1 MNTHLISK
9 SSFIRGKQCHKSL
22 WLHLNQPE
30 ERDEISDAQQRI
42 FDTGHSVGSY
52 AQQLFPGGIDASRG
66 EHQKISEA
74 LTYTQELIRN
84 GQKVIYEAAFSDGE
98 ILCYMDILV
107 KENGQWCAYEVKA
120 STGVREYQVM
130 DVAFQYYVITR
141 SGLQLADIY
150 LVHLNNQYIRRG
162 EIDVQQLFTR
172 VNMTTTIL
180 AMQDQIPG
188 NLDAIQKMLAAGA
201 APDIEMGFQCTHP
214 YNCDFMEFCR
224 SSSHT
229 ESEAITVQPASS
241 PDGYRDQ
248 DALDEFKA
256 DLEYPLYF
264 LDFETIFPAIPIH
277 DESRPYQ
284 QIPFQFSLHVQRV
297 ENAAPEHYEFLGT
310 PPADPRPAFIEELLA
325 KLDNAGSIIVWNKT
339 FECTRL
345 KEIARDFP
353 QYEEQIE
360 EILLRVVDLMVPFR
374 RKHLYTP
381 EMNGSYSLKSVL
393 PALVPDLSY
402 DDLEIQEGGTASET
416 YGSLY
421 YDCDPDCISRKR
433 ENLLRYCEMDTVSM
447 VKILEYL
454 YSIL

>member
-1 MNTHLISK
+1 MSIISK
-9 SSFIRGKQCHKSL
+9 SSFIRGQQCHKSL
-22 WLHLNQPE
+22 WLHLNQPQD
-30 ERDEISDAQQRI
+30 RDQISDSQQRI

-52 AQQLFPGGIDASRG
+52 AQHLFPGGIDASRG
-66 EHQKISEA
+66 AHEKISEA
-74 LTYTQELIRN
+74 LAYTQELISN
-84 GQKVIYEAAFSDGE
+84 GQSVIYEAAFSDGE
-98 ILCYMDILV
+98 TLCYMDILV
-107 KENGQWCAYEVKA
+107 KEKGQWRAYEVKA
-120 STGVREYQVM
+120 TTGVREYQVM

-150 LVHLNNQYIRRG
+150 FVHLNNQYIRRG

-172 VNMTTTIL
+172 VNMITTIL

-188 NLDAIQKMLAAGA
+188 NLDAIQKMLAVGA

-224 SSSHT
+224 NSSQ
-229 ESEAITVQPASS
+229 SEQEVTNQQPAS
-241 PDGYRDQ
+241 RNQ

-284 QIPFQFSLHVQRV
+284 QIPFQFSLHVQRN
-297 ENAAPEHYEFLGT
+297 ENAAQEHYEFLGT

-325 KLDNAGSIIVWNKT
+325 KLDNAGSILVWNKT

-360 EILLRVVDLMVPFR
+360 CILERVVDLMVPFR

-381 EMNGSYSLKSVL
+381 EMNGSYSLKAVL

-402 DDLEIQEGGTASET
+402 DDLEIQEGGTASEK
-416 YGSLY
+416 YESLY
-421 YDCDPDCISRKR
+421 YDGDEGSVAQKR
-433 ENLLRYCEMDTVSM
+433 ENLLRYCELDTLSM
-447 VKILEYL
+447 VRILEL
-454 YSIL
+454 L